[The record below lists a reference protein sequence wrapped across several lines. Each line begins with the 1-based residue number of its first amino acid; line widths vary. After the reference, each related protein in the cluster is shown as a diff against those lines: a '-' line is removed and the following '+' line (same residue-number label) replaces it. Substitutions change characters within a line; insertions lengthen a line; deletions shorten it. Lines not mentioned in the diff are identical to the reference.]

1 MYDVRCTMYDVR
13 CTMYQ
18 GTKYKRKEPHSAA
31 LFNSQFS
38 ILNSQFSTYFPG
50 LALKLYATPM
60 ACWNDR
66 SSVRMIFWLL
76 GFTFTSR
83 SYP

>member
-1 MYDVRCTMYDVR
+1 MFSKHKIPQKFFV
-13 CTMYQ
+13 Q
-18 GTKYKRKEPHSAA
+18 LLGFITKPR
-31 LFNSQFS
+31 LFLILDSQFS

-50 LALKLYATPM
+50 LALKLYVIPI

-66 SSVRMIFWLL
+66 SSVSMIFWLL

-83 SYP
+83 S

>member
-13 CTMYQ
+13 CTK
-18 GTKYKRKEPHSAA
+18 GLSTKEKSRIPR
-31 LFNSQFS
+31 LFLILNSQFS

-83 SYP
+83 S

>member
-1 MYDVRCTMYDVR
+1 
-13 CTMYQ
+13 MYQ
-18 GTKYKRKEPHSAA
+18 VTKYKRKEPRDAA
-31 LFNSQFS
+31 LFNSFTLSLFS
-38 ILNSQFSTYFPG
+38 FPSLEGRSGGVSSSYFPG
-50 LALKLYATPM
+50 LALKLYVIPI

-83 SYP
+83 S